1 MSNKHKSEKSPIWQF
16 RLVEYLAYFL
26 AFSTPV
32 YFNTKHFYAFN
43 SPKVLL
49 ILAITLSSLIF
60 FLWGKWQENNFKIR
74 ISPLGVIIV
83 IFGLALTTS
92 SFLGIDPINSFFG
105 WGNVVPLVAIYA
117 MIVFSFMVGSLIRR
131 DSKIISKLLM
141 SSFLSGIV
149 VIIYFYTGLPAPIGK
164 TDGSTLGN
172 SSHVGGFLVFA
183 VSFGVALLF
192 YLKRWWQRIFIIVG
206 LSFITISPLFIN
218 KEFLLGNIGLQQIID
233 SPIRLLGIANG
244 ATMGI
249 GLSIIFACT
258 LFLVFAKNKILK
270 IIGFLLAITLVGGVI
285 YTSKALVTEGTKI
298 NKIFTEEK
306 TGNRFIAWDIAK
318 KGYRDNPVWGN
329 GVNNYI
335 YNFEKYYNPVLYEK
349 EYAVEKLLEPHN
361 VVWQFASDTGFV
373 GLVAYL
379 LLLVGLFVTLLYRR
393 TKENFDS
400 NDRLRN
406 MRIILAATILGHFIH
421 NLFVFDTS
429 TSYLCLFAIVGIGL
443 GVGKAWQIDLSRFKN
458 IYIGLKRFLII
469 LLIGLSLFL
478 IGKLCYG
485 GLSESKAML
494 GIIGETKN
502 MSDFAKRREGV
513 SENSPFGGVME
524 YTYQAERLLKLYQR
538 ILYQVDDNNKKVFLN
553 EIKSMVSNLEEVVA
567 KQPNYGVSYLTMS
580 GALNLYMLAESKEG
594 SFVKLNKNSYDRE
607 VWNKSFEYINKSIEI
622 NKNNPIN
629 YNVLSQLYMIKG
641 DMDNAYLYAKK
652 YLDLAPEY
660 DEAYTFGKGLLK
672 IRGNSEFEKY
682 LNEMEQKYLK

>member
-172 SSHVGGFLVFA
+172 SSHAGGFLVFA
-183 VSFGVALLF
+183 VSFGIALLF
-192 YLKRWWQRIFIIVG
+192 CVKKWWHRIFIIVG

-306 TGNRFIAWDIAK
+306 TGNRFIAWDIAE
-318 KGYRDNPVWGN
+318 KGYKDNPTWGN

-335 YNFEKYYNPVLYEK
+335 YNFEKHYNPDLYRK
-349 EYAVEKLLEPHN
+349 EYVVEKLLEPHN
-361 VVWQFASDTGFV
+361 VVWQFASDSGFV
-373 GLVAYL
+373 GLGSYLFL
-379 LLLVGLFVTLLYRR
+379 LLGLFFTLLYRKA
-393 TKENFDS
+393 TSGIENET
-400 NDRLRN
+400 RIRN
-406 MRIILAATILGHFIH
+406 IRIILAATIFGHFIH
-421 NLFVFDTS
+421 NLFVFDTT
-429 TSYLCLFAIVGIGL
+429 TSYLNLFIIAGIGL
-443 GVGKAWQIDLSRFKN
+443 GVGEFWQFDISQYKRMLSVFKKAVIV
-458 IYIGLKRFLII
+458 FLII
-469 LLIGLSLFL
+469 VSFFLL
-478 IGKLCYG
+478 GKLCFNG
-485 GLSESKAML
+485 TIESKGMNIA
-494 GIIGETKN
+494 GETQQ
-502 MSDFAKRREGV
+502 MSDFAKQREGLNEK
-513 SENSPFGGVME
+513 SLFGGIME
-524 YTYQAERLLKLYQR
+524 YTSQAEKLLRLYQK
-538 ILYQVDDNNKKVFLN
+538 IIYQINDSSKKVFLS
-553 EIKSMVSNLEEVVA
+553 EIKSLVSNLEKVA
-567 KQPNYGVSYLTMS
+567 ESQPYYGTSYLTMS
-580 GALNLYMLAESKEG
+580 GLLNLYLLAEGKEG
-594 SFVKLNKNSYDRE
+594 DLIKINKNSYDKE
-607 VWNKSFEYINKSIEI
+607 IWNKSFSYVNKAIEI
-622 NKNNPIN
+622 NNNNPIN

-641 DMDNAYLYAKK
+641 DMDSAFLYAKD
-652 YLDLAPEY
+652 YLELAPEY
-660 DEAYTFGKGLLK
+660 EEAYTFAKGLLR
-672 IRGNSEFEKY
+672 IRPNVSFENY
-682 LNEMEQKYLK
+682 VNEMEQKYLK